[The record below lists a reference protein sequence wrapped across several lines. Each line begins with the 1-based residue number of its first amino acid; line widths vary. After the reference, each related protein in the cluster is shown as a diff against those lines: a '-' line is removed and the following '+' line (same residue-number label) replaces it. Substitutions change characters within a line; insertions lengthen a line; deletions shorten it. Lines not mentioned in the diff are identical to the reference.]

1 MIKIVLNK
9 IKIIVLNLLMLL
21 VLLHSNISQAQLLP
35 NHITISVPRG
45 DDNGFVTMELDK
57 YSVRDPNHCKFYV
70 DPQSYT
76 TAGDPSGANPNN
88 FNEKTLNDTNY
99 PVRTYR
105 GYVVEQPNSMVIA
118 VIWPGNNTMSAY
130 TQEGVRYLWDIEDLP
145 INLNLTT
152 GQASVSVSNSQ
163 AYTHSSINEKATD
176 WVPTFGNP
184 PHPTPG
190 TGSGPVANGGSTH
203 GWKLVPSGG
212 FKKLQVAYD
221 VEPEYFSD
229 PAKANGSNQKLFA
242 IMEAAT
248 NALDLQ
254 FARDLGIQMRLT
266 GVIRR
271 TNTNLH
277 TDGSDTKITWITNG
291 LGDNPGASNVKPNSI
306 PVQQIVYTVP
316 TGSGNPSAYQT
327 RTPLA
332 GGNFTK
338 VPVRLDENSGL
349 QHEVSH
355 TWGGA
360 HFVYPND
367 IMSGGGS
374 WFGPTTNQRHVYNRE
389 NAGVSG
395 NLPVATNAQYGWNVH
410 PYATP
415 DLARVNIGQSATI
428 KVLKND
434 FDSNGDDVKIADF
447 DATTSKGG
455 TVTLNNGNL
464 VYTPAP
470 GFQGRDQF
478 NYMISD
484 GVLHNT
490 TWVQVDVN
498 NGGLLMRYDFESGG
512 SVLQDA
518 TSSNFDATAENF
530 TGSTTSGKAGNGWN
544 FPQLPNAND
553 DDDDTGRAFVSFGD
567 VIDPFDGSHTVS
579 LWFKMN
585 SYSINDAQTDK
596 DNCYLISNSSTV
608 RDNLVSGYNI
618 FYNGKDQKLTF
629 QLAEQLELSHPE
641 QFGELLTIEGSDLQ
655 ANTWYHIVLVVDRS
669 SNKMKAYVNGSKI
682 TNSQDLKPGGII
694 KGKPEGDRYTS
705 GALAIATY
713 KPKKFTPFVGTM
725 DEFRAYGR
733 ALTLSEIQDLYNNPG
748 DPLGGG
754 DPPPAAPTGLLVTA
768 GNGTVS
774 LDWAN
779 NSEPDLASYAVKRS
793 TTSGGAYTQIA
804 TVTSSSYT
812 DNGVTNG
819 TTYYYVVSAIDNGS
833 NESPNSAQAQGTPQG
848 SGGGGTF
855 TFNPIDDAYVR
866 EAGADNIYDRTYLR
880 VKAGSGA
887 RIFTFIKFTVTGVS
901 GSVTDAKLRLYSKDD
916 INTVR
921 ARLGD
926 SNSWGETTLTWNN
939 KPSHGNAITTINVTA
954 DAWNE
959 WDVSSAITG
968 NGTYTFVLTTSTNA
982 NQLDFQSSEDTNQPE
997 LVITTGNGART
1008 RTNEIGSKEL
1018 EADPKALIVYPNA
1031 VNEVANL
1038 QYWVQQPAHVNL
1050 SVFDV
1055 MGKRVKTLIDSSK
1068 KVGTHTIQWNL
1079 ISDSDQRVIP
1089 GLYMARLTVNGIS
1102 VQTARIILKK

>member
-1 MIKIVLNK
+1 MIKIVLRK
-9 IKIIVLNLLMLL
+9 TRVPILSSLLMLL
-21 VLLHSNISQAQLLP
+21 VLLCPSLSQAQLLP
-35 NHITISVPRG
+35 NHITISVPRPDG
-45 DDNGFVTMELDK
+45 NGFVTMELDK
-57 YSVRDPNHCKFYV
+57 YDVRDTNHCKLYI
-70 DPQSYT
+70 DPQNHTS
-76 TAGDPSGANPNN
+76 ASHPSGANPSN
-88 FNEKTLNDTNY
+88 FNEITLNNTNY

-105 GYVVEQPNSMVIA
+105 GHVTQEPNSVVIA
-118 VIWPGNNTMSAY
+118 VIWPGNNTMSAF
-130 TQEGVRYLWDIEDLP
+130 TQEGIRYLWDIEDLP
-145 INLNLTT
+145 VSINLNT
-152 GQASVSVSNSQ
+152 GQGSVTVSNTQ
-163 AYTHSSINEKATD
+163 AYTHASINGKSTG
-176 WVPTFGNP
+176 WTPTFGNAP
-184 PHPTPG
+184 YPTPG
-190 TGSGPVANGGSTH
+190 SGSGPVTNGNSAH
-203 GWKLVPSGG
+203 GWKLVPIGSG

-221 VEPEYFSD
+221 VEPEWFND
-229 PAKANGSNQKLFA
+229 AGKANGSNQKMFA
-242 IMEAAT
+242 ILEHAT

-254 FARDLGIQMRLT
+254 FARDLGIQLRLT
-266 GVIRR
+266 GVVKRND
-271 TNTNLH
+271 TDLH
-277 TDGSDTKITWITNG
+277 TSGSDARTTWRENG
-291 LGDNPGASNVKPNSI
+291 LADNPGASNVKPNSI
-306 PVQQIVYTVP
+306 PAQQIVYTQQ
-316 TGSGNPSAYQT
+316 GEGNPVAFQS

-332 GGNFTK
+332 GGNYTK

-349 QHEVSH
+349 QHEISH
-355 TWGGA
+355 NWGGA

-389 NAGVSG
+389 NAGISG

-415 DLARVNIGQSATI
+415 DLARANIGQSITI
-428 KVLKND
+428 AVLKND
-434 FDSNGDDVKIADF
+434 FDSNGDDVKIASF
-447 DATTSKGG
+447 DAISSNGG

-464 VYTPAP
+464 NYTPAP
-470 GFQGRDQF
+470 GFQGRDEF
-478 NYMISD
+478 NYIISD
-484 GVLHNT
+484 GTLHNT

-498 NGGLLMRYDFESGG
+498 NGDLLMRYDFESGG
-512 SVLQDA
+512 AILSDQ
-518 TSSNFDATAENF
+518 TGSNFDATAVNF
-530 TGSTTSGKAGNGWN
+530 TGSTANGKAGNGWS

-553 DDDDTGRAFVSFGD
+553 DNDDDARAFVSFGD
-567 VIDPFDGSHTVS
+567 VVDPFDGGHTVS
-579 LWFKMN
+579 IWFKMN
-585 SYSINDAQTDK
+585 SYSVNDGQD
-596 DNCYLISNSSTV
+596 CHIVSNSSTAIHK
-608 RDNLVSGYNI
+608 LISGYNI
-618 FYNGKDQKLTF
+618 FMNGSTKKLTF
-629 QLAEQLELSHPE
+629 QLAEQLDTTDPDDKGTVLEVI
-641 QFGELLTIEGSDLQ
+641 GNTVQ
-655 ANTWYHIVLVVDRS
+655 ANTWYNAVLVVDRS
-669 SNKMKAYVNGSKI
+669 TNQMRAYMNGAQVGASQSLKSNGM
-682 TNSQDLKPGGII
+682 I
-694 KGKPEGDRYTS
+694 KGKPNGDRYTS
-705 GALAIATY
+705 GALGICTY
-713 KPKKFTPFVGTM
+713 KPKKYAPFVGTM
-725 DEFRAYGR
+725 DEFRVYGR
-733 ALTLSEIQDLYNNPG
+733 NLTSQEIQDLFNNPG

-939 KPSHGNAITTINVTA
+939 KPSHGNAINTINVTA
-954 DAWNE
+954 DTWNE

-997 LVITTGNGART
+997 LVVTTGSGARI
-1008 RTNEIGSKEL
+1008 RTNEVGSKEL
-1018 EADPKALIVYPNA
+1018 QADPKALIVYPNA

-1038 QYWVQQPAHVNL
+1038 QFWVQQPAHVNL

-1102 VQTARIILKK
+1102 VQTARIILKE